1 MANNSSEHINFV
13 NLRAAGT
20 KDHATGIVYG
30 GNYFPE
36 HSRNGKIINARWE
49 GKCFINRMG
58 YTDANNVY
66 HEPKNDVVQIVA
78 WNGRNSAPGKG
89 LADMFAKIAS
99 VGKEFSCDL
108 RLNTYQKRLFVNN
121 QPIADAQGQPVTY
134 LATDFIVDGKLI
146 WGADAAAI
154 VAQEI
159 ANWASYPFASF
170 FSRPPLWD
178 KIGQAD
184 NETWK
189 TYINPARMQA
199 IYTEGPA
206 YGYAR
211 VLLPEGATLVNHAAP
226 PVQQQ
231 QPVQQPVMQPM
242 QPMQQPVM
250 QPVQQMQ
257 PMQQPVTQPM
267 QQAVQQP
274 MQQPMQ
280 QAVQQPMQQYAQQQM
295 PQQMPQMQQPMQ
307 QPMPNM
313 AIPNTGTPMAPTA
326 AASGMMGTPI

>member
-20 KDHATGIVYG
+20 KDHATGIIYG

-89 LADMFAKIAS
+89 LADMFAKIVS

-231 QPVQQPVMQPM
+231 QPVQQTVQQPVL
-242 QPMQQPVM
+242 QQPVM
-250 QPVQQMQ
+250 QQTV
-257 PMQQPVTQPM
+257 MQQPVLQQPVM
-267 QQAVQQP
+267 QQP

-307 QPMPNM
+307 QPMQQAMPNM
-313 AIPNTGTPMAPTA
+313 AMPNTGMPMAPTA

>member
-20 KDHATGIVYG
+20 KDHATGIIYG
-30 GNYFPE
+30 GIFFPE
-36 HSRNGKIINARWE
+36 LSRNGKITNARWE

-89 LADMFAKIAS
+89 LADMFAKIVS

>member
-89 LADMFAKIAS
+89 LADMFAKIVS

-178 KIGQAD
+178 KVGQAD

-231 QPVQQPVMQPM
+231 QPVQQPVQ

-257 PMQQPVTQPM
+257 PMQQPVITIIKPGIM
-267 QQAVQQP
+267 KL
-274 MQQPMQ
+274 
-280 QAVQQPMQQYAQQQM
+280 
-295 PQQMPQMQQPMQ
+295 
-307 QPMPNM
+307 
-313 AIPNTGTPMAPTA
+313 
-326 AASGMMGTPI
+326 

>member
-20 KDHATGIVYG
+20 KDHATGIIYG

-36 HSRNGKIINARWE
+36 HSRNGKITNARWE

-89 LADMFAKIAS
+89 LADMFAKIVS

-231 QPVQQPVMQPM
+231 QPVQQPVQ

-257 PMQQPVTQPM
+257 PMQQPVMQPM

>member
-121 QPIADAQGQPVTY
+121 QPIADAQG
-134 LATDFIVDGKLI
+134 
-146 WGADAAAI
+146 
-154 VAQEI
+154 
-159 ANWASYPFASF
+159 
-170 FSRPPLWD
+170 
-178 KIGQAD
+178 
-184 NETWK
+184 
-189 TYINPARMQA
+189 
-199 IYTEGPA
+199 
-206 YGYAR
+206 
-211 VLLPEGATLVNHAAP
+211 
-226 PVQQQ
+226 
-231 QPVQQPVMQPM
+231 
-242 QPMQQPVM
+242 
-250 QPVQQMQ
+250 
-257 PMQQPVTQPM
+257 
-267 QQAVQQP
+267 
-274 MQQPMQ
+274 
-280 QAVQQPMQQYAQQQM
+280 
-295 PQQMPQMQQPMQ
+295 
-307 QPMPNM
+307 
-313 AIPNTGTPMAPTA
+313 
-326 AASGMMGTPI
+326 

>member
-20 KDHATGIVYG
+20 KDHATGIIYG

-36 HSRNGKIINARWE
+36 HSRNGKITNARWE

-89 LADMFAKIAS
+89 LADMFAKIVS

>member
-20 KDHATGIVYG
+20 KDHATGIIYG

-36 HSRNGKIINARWE
+36 HSRNGKITNARWE

-89 LADMFAKIAS
+89 LADMFAKIVS

-231 QPVQQPVMQPM
+231 QPVQQPVQ

-250 QPVQQMQ
+250 QPIQQMQ
-257 PMQQPVTQPM
+257 PMQQPVMQPM

-280 QAVQQPMQQYAQQQM
+280 QAMQQPMQQYAQQQM
-295 PQQMPQMQQPMQ
+295 PQQMPQQMQ

>member
-178 KIGQAD
+178 KVGQAD

-231 QPVQQPVMQPM
+231 QTVQQPVMQQTVQPVM
-242 QPMQQPVM
+242 QQPVMQQPVMQQPVMQQTVQQQPVMQQTVQQPVLQQPVMQQPVMQQPMQQPVM
-250 QPVQQMQ
+250 QRPEWL
-257 PMQQPVTQPM
+257 T
-267 QQAVQQP
+267 
-274 MQQPMQ
+274 
-280 QAVQQPMQQYAQQQM
+280 
-295 PQQMPQMQQPMQ
+295 
-307 QPMPNM
+307 MPNM
-313 AIPNTGTPMAPTA
+313 AMPNTGTPMAPTA

>member
-20 KDHATGIVYG
+20 KDHATGIIYG

-36 HSRNGKIINARWE
+36 HSRNGKITNARWE

-89 LADMFAKIAS
+89 LADMFAKIVS

-231 QPVQQPVMQPM
+231 QPVQQPVQ

-257 PMQQPVTQPM
+257 PMQQPVMQPM

-280 QAVQQPMQQYAQQQM
+280 QAMQQPMQQYAQQQM
-295 PQQMPQMQQPMQ
+295 PQQMPQMQ

>member
-89 LADMFAKIAS
+89 LADMFAKIVS

-134 LATDFIVDGKLI
+134 LATDFIVDGKLV

-231 QPVQQPVMQPM
+231 QQPVQQP
-242 QPMQQPVM
+242 
-250 QPVQQMQ
+250 
-257 PMQQPVTQPM
+257 
-267 QQAVQQP
+267 VQQP
-274 MQQPMQ
+274 MQQPMMQ
-280 QAVQQPMQQYAQQQM
+280 QPMMQQPVQQPMQQPMMQQPMQTVQQPVMQQPMQQYAQQQM
-295 PQQMPQMQQPMQ
+295 PPQMQQPLQ

-313 AIPNTGTPMAPTA
+313 VIPNTGTPMAPTA